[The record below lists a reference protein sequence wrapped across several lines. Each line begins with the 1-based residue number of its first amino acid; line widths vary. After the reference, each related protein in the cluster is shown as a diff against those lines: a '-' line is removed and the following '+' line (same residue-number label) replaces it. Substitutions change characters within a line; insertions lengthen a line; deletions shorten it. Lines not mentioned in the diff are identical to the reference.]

1 MLYFL
6 FFLISSVTYL
16 LSSSELP
23 PRAVIH
29 QPAHNH
35 HRFEYISPRKE
46 ALSGVIGVNAIV
58 DLIQDFAQDA
68 DLDRQFEQA
77 VVIGNSQLVREN
89 VDKLSQ
95 RIPEKGVILRI
106 HEFLA
111 NEDMIPY
118 KDYRRAALLIK
129 NGVSQNTLNSALFAV
144 IAQPDVAAVR
154 FLLHYGAKSNCKDN
168 NGDTPLIATLKIEN
182 PETIILMVEA
192 LLLYGADP
200 VHINNQGQSFLSILK
215 TKSYSPNVLQNLHEI
230 CEHQA
235 RKRIPN

>member
-6 FFLISSVTYL
+6 FFLISSVIYIF
-16 LSSSELP
+16 SSELP
-23 PRAVIH
+23 PRAIIRA
-29 QPAHNH
+29 QPAHNN
-35 HRFEYISPRKE
+35 RFVYTSPRTE
-46 ALSGVIGVNAIV
+46 ALSRVIPIPAIV

-95 RIPEKGVILRI
+95 RIPEKGVIRRI
-106 HEFLA
+106 HAFLA

-118 KDYRRAALLIK
+118 KDYRRAARLIK
-129 NGVSQNTLNSALFAV
+129 NGVSQNSLNRALFAV

-192 LLLYGADP
+192 LLSYGADP
-200 VHINNQGQSFLSILK
+200 AHINNQRQSFLSILK